1 MEWFDRLYHMV
12 NKSFEEEFGAAP
24 TTEERMIMNVSLT
37 FKDDGTVGIEYDTEA
52 IASSFEAYMSSIIDF
67 IKDAVYQQLIDQGI
81 GTSVEE
87 IDAFMESIG
96 YTMDQFIQETFG
108 ALDFASLISEDGL
121 PSSNVYKIED
131 GKLYMEESVEE
142 YQEGNYAEFTINAS
156 TLTFTEIYEDGKP
169 TEEMREILPL
179 VFDRVG

>member
-1 MEWFDRLYHMV
+1 MNIRFDDSILQD
-12 NKSFEEEFGAAP
+12 FGDLC
-24 TTEERMIMNVSLT
+24 ST
-37 FKDDGTVGIEYDTEA
+37 FFSSTPMFSIEP
-52 IASSFEAYMSSIIDF
+52 DF
-67 IKDAVYQQLIDQGI
+67 IKDAVYQQLIAQGI

-131 GKLYMEESVEE
+131 GKLYMEDSVEE